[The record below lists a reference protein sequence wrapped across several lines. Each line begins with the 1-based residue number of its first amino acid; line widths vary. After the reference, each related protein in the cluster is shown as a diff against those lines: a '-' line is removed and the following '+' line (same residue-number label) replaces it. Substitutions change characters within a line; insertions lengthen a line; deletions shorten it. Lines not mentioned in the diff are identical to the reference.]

1 MEVIMVNDQT
11 LQIEDFTFNTEN
23 GLHLN
28 TNEGTTYVSMFA
40 RVKRVFIDTSSDE
53 QTFELQYRHKLLKIT
68 KSINISY
75 KNLLP
80 NGIVSLMKFGLD
92 VTNKNRI
99 DLSNALI
106 TSLSEAEVVYVNRNY
121 GFDTFNDYPVFVSN
135 RIHSSAPFEEAI
147 QIDHD
152 SYDLEPAGLLEEWI
166 TMFETYVHGHTELE
180 LATMIGLSS
189 PVLAYLKQGHP
200 DLKSL
205 LIHLSGDSTTGKTT
219 ALSLAV
225 SVAGN
230 PNSGER
236 SLLRHW
242 NGTLTSVMASLEN
255 IHGIPVAFDELST
268 NTHSNLT
275 SLVYSLTEGIGRARA
290 NVDGS
295 LREVGSWS
303 TIILSSGELS
313 IYNRLSHNV
322 GLRVRVFDFENVR
335 WTESAEQAENI
346 KQLTATNYGHLL
358 PAFMDQLF
366 AAGLDVID
374 DSYEAQFQQLMVRLP
389 DSPTKQRIVSKL
401 AIILTTADLVNQSEL
416 ISVDVEKLTT
426 MLVDYEFEH
435 QTERNLGAVALDR
448 LMQYLIVNQP
458 ALTKYGHNT
467 LGYLEGN
474 TVCIYREQLAVILNK
489 LGFED
494 SQIIVKQW
502 VASNDIVF
510 SEKDRITTRKLA
522 GGKKLISY
530 KIRVPEEYIQAGLCN
545 TSYNPMNPNKDK
557 INQRLAKYSAD
568 SSDEFDVDF

>member
-1 MEVIMVNDQT
+1 MVNDQT

-106 TSLSEAEVVYVNRNY
+106 TSLSEVEVVYVNRNY

>member
-1 MEVIMVNDQT
+1 
-11 LQIEDFTFNTEN
+11 
-23 GLHLN
+23 
-28 TNEGTTYVSMFA
+28 
-40 RVKRVFIDTSSDE
+40 
-53 QTFELQYRHKLLKIT
+53 
-68 KSINISY
+68 
-75 KNLLP
+75 
-80 NGIVSLMKFGLD
+80 MKFGLD

>member
-1 MEVIMVNDQT
+1 MVNDQT

-200 DLKSL
+200 DLKSR

>member
-1 MEVIMVNDQT
+1 MVNDQT